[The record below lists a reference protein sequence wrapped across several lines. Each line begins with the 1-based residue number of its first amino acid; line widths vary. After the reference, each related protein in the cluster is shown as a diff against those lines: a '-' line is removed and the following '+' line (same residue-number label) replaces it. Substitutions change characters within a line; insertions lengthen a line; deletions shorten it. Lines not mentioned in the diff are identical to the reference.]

1 MPLPARGTIEG
12 LTSPNRVPGGD
23 FVVIFERSE
32 IRALANPALLE
43 RSRFRSPERLAADEA
58 VLAESDAL
66 AHSLAADV
74 RADVHYVLGTGS
86 PGFVASMSDEAAKQ
100 LASSPFVAAIMA
112 EEFLPNVIQA
122 TQNPAPS

>member
-1 MPLPARGTIEG
+1 MHRRWWMYCVALLVSETLCRSVAAQHVNMPLPARGTIEG

-58 VLAESDAL
+58 GWRPGAWCTRDLLIRAL
-66 AHSLAADV
+66 
-74 RADVHYVLGTGS
+74 
-86 PGFVASMSDEAAKQ
+86 
-100 LASSPFVAAIMA
+100 
-112 EEFLPNVIQA
+112 
-122 TQNPAPS
+122 